1 MRRPLLVRDRAAVVD
16 MPYRLLLSV
25 VLMALAAAT
34 LLPALRSYQATELE
48 GRIRVTVAEV
58 ASAARA
64 VLNHPGSS
72 RTVAVDLGGGWGV
85 RLERL
90 TIGAPLGSEVASMAV
105 IAWSH
110 TAGGSGRTAVT
121 STGGPVP
128 MCGEDGGQLVLA
140 DGRALLVLEARAAP
154 DGSSFDSYVEVSL
167 A

>member
-1 MRRPLLVRDRAAVVD
+1 
-16 MPYRLLLSV
+16 MPYKLLLSV

-34 LLPALRSYQATELE
+34 LMPALRSYQATELE

-85 RLERL
+85 RLNRL
-90 TIGAPLGSEVASMAV
+90 TIGAPLDAPLEDVAV

-110 TAGGSGRTAVT
+110 TAGGSGRTVVT

-128 MCGEDGGQLVLA
+128 MCGEDGGQVVLA
-140 DGRALLVLEARAAP
+140 DGRALLVLEARHAP
-154 DGSSFDSYVEVSL
+154 EGSSVESYVEVSL

>member
-34 LLPALRSYQATELE
+34 LFPALRSYQASELE

-64 VLNHPGSS
+64 VMAHPGSS
-72 RTVAVDLGGGWGV
+72 RTVAVDLCGGWGV
-85 RLERL
+85 RLERM
-90 TIGAPLGSEVASMAV
+90 TIGAPPGAALEEMA
-105 IAWSH
+105 IIEWRH
-110 TAGGSGRTAVT
+110 TAGGSGRTVVA

-128 MCGEDGGQLVLA
+128 MCGEDGGELVLT
-140 DGRALLVLEARAAP
+140 DGRALLVLEARRAP
-154 DGSSFDSYVEVSL
+154 EGSVVESYVEVSL

>member
-1 MRRPLLVRDRAAVVD
+1 MKAF
-16 MPYRLLLSV
+16 
-25 VLMALAAAT
+25 
-34 LLPALRSYQATELE
+34 SYE
-48 GRIRVTVAEV
+48 
-58 ASAARA
+58 S
-64 VLNHPGSS
+64 
-72 RTVAVDLGGGWGV
+72 GGWGV

-90 TIGAPLGSEVASMAV
+90 TIGAPLGSEAASMAV

>member
-1 MRRPLLVRDRAAVVD
+1 LRRPLPRHDRAAVVD

-34 LLPALRSYQATELE
+34 LMPALRSYQASELE
-48 GRIRVTVAEV
+48 GRIRVTVAEIG
-58 ASAARA
+58 SAARA
-64 VLNHPGSS
+64 VLDHPGSS
-72 RTVAVDLGGGWGV
+72 RMVVVDLGGGWGV

-90 TIGAPLGSEVASMAV
+90 TIGAPLGSGVASMAV

-128 MCGEDGGQLVLA
+128 MCGEDGGQLVLS
-140 DGRALLVLEARAAP
+140 DGRALLVLEANDAP
-154 DGSSFDSYVEVSL
+154 DDSPVEGFVVVSL